1 MDEKKID
8 ETRLDQ
14 RCNDAG
20 HWHFAFFDS
29 ARAVEQEEAVN
40 RAHWYWLGEEKSVI
54 AAPVLS
60 KLLFYEVQPTN
71 TFTGKS
77 IHSRCS
83 FQFDSESLKIDFL
96 NTDSSWCGSL
106 DLWDTNYWR
115 HLLKWFCH
123 WEHMEKY
130 SRFAY
135 YFEWRVGRGD
145 LSMLVMQVAVF
156 DNDVDDCVDFVG

>member
-14 RCNDAG
+14 RCSDAG

-29 ARAVEQEEAVN
+29 ARAVRSRTGRSGKPSALILTWWREKRN
-40 RAHWYWLGEEKSVI
+40 RCTCAFEIALLRSWTNEYIHWKKYSLTVFISVWFWI
-54 AAPVLS
+54 S
-60 KLLFYEVQPTN
+60 KN
-71 TFTGKS
+71 
-77 IHSRCS
+77 R
-83 FQFDSESLKIDFL
+83 FL
-96 NTDSSWCGSL
+96 EHRFILMWI
-106 DLWDTNYWR
+106 LWDTNYWR